1 MRKLALLVG
10 AGRYGIDF
18 ADLSAPPN
26 DVTALKRVLRSD
38 RLGGFDH
45 LDSLGDASEGVVTRD
60 LFIETLE
67 AAADNAQRDDMF
79 VLYFSGHGFRQNG
92 ELVLATSDTIK
103 GSPGTGVRATTVKQF
118 LDNLVCAVKIVILDC
133 CHAGA
138 FLTRLTGKSNSP
150 AQTLEPAEFGRGTWI
165 LAASEE
171 GQRAWEADP
180 ESFHAGLSAFTAIL
194 IQGIETGR
202 ADIDEDGAISIEDL
216 YHYTDRELPY
226 NASQRPTLSML
237 DARRGGAAILTQ
249 APQSN
254 TPSVNTATREEDLEP
269 SLRIISPIFPMVR
282 AERIEFYIRAR
293 REEQATKLI
302 ELESKLEDIART
314 SPDPRDTAAY
324 MWVATTCNTG
334 DLEGMERELLWR
346 LSKFEHA
353 SDGRRL
359 VAVGFLG
366 SIGHRSMGA
375 YRALVSAITSPRS
388 IYELEEAL
396 LIGRTHA
403 SAFRGEAARLI
414 AEAALF
420 SLHSRNIPPDSARS
434 HFCKSILYVYFSRS
448 PYARIKA
455 EFPNPKWLLQ
465 IARTHMPRIEAKPF
479 LDKID
484 AYDRGKLD
492 IDQMCQS
499 ILDLRASD
507 WYREF
512 RTELVYGYKDRRIT
526 PIPIREWQSKFR
538 LQAE

>member
-249 APQSN
+249 APFHFAPTKSE
-254 TPSVNTATREEDLEP
+254 V
-269 SLRIISPIFPMVR
+269 ISDV
-282 AERIEFYIRAR
+282 EFHAR
-293 REEQATKLI
+293 HLSRRQ
-302 ELESKLEDIART
+302 ES
-314 SPDPRDTAAY
+314 
-324 MWVATTCNTG
+324 
-334 DLEGMERELLWR
+334 
-346 LSKFEHA
+346 
-353 SDGRRL
+353 
-359 VAVGFLG
+359 
-366 SIGHRSMGA
+366 
-375 YRALVSAITSPRS
+375 
-388 IYELEEAL
+388 
-396 LIGRTHA
+396 
-403 SAFRGEAARLI
+403 EAARLLDLERQYEEAVESTPANVAGYGEAMRI
-414 AEAALF
+414 DFDELTAEREISWRLQQFELASRGRRIVLLGLLAGSDFESMAAITAVASMISSPRSPKEL
-420 SLHSRNIPPDSARS
+420 LSALTVAKQRAGGGQIRTML
-434 HFCKSILYVYFSRS
+434 CEAILYRLYNGGVAPKS
-448 PYARIKA
+448 PEAELCYAILRPTLVNYHSKATVNAFRAYAKKRAPKIDIQQAVRDVVISAGYLEMREA
-455 EFPNPKWLLQ
+455 EFGW
-465 IARTHMPRIEAKPF
+465 
-479 LDKID
+479 
-484 AYDRGKLD
+484 
-492 IDQMCQS
+492 
-499 ILDLRASD
+499 
-507 WYREF
+507 
-512 RTELVYGYKDRRIT
+512 
-526 PIPIREWQSKFR
+526 
-538 LQAE
+538 